1 MGICFILRPEHK
13 YLAPVIVAIM
23 DIQKARRFILKI
35 QTLMDQESQQELS
48 RLEKDLLKSYTIQL
62 YEAILDES
70 PVAQDKL
77 SKQNEI
83 GFMPKTEKPYVQV
96 TEPKVETPTVNIP
109 EIKPQ
114 PPKEVPVEIHY
125 TPPEIV
131 AAPPVTEYK
140 PVHTPV
146 VEPKKEPVH
155 HVHHQT
161 EKPVGNPDEALAKLF
176 ELQTHDDVADRF
188 SQVPITDIQS
198 AMGLNERIFTLKELF
213 GGDKTLFDATC
224 EQLNHLH
231 SFSEA
236 KNLLI
241 HGPARLFKWNEA
253 ERVKMAEQ
261 FIRIVA
267 RRYPKHGH

>member
-1 MGICFILRPEHK
+1 
-13 YLAPVIVAIM
+13 M
-23 DIQKARRFILKI
+23 DIQRARRFLLKI

-48 RLEKDLLKSYTIQL
+48 RLEKDLLKSYIVQL
-62 YEAILDES
+62 YDSIMDEA
-70 PVAQDKL
+70 PVTQEKAVKT
-77 SKQNEI
+77 NEI
-83 GFMPKTEKPYVQV
+83 GFTPKPEKPLVQV

-114 PPKEVPVEIHY
+114 PPKEMPVEIHY

-131 AAPPVTEYK
+131 ATPPVTEYK

-155 HVHHQT
+155 TVHHHQ
-161 EKPVGNPDEALAKLF
+161 EKPITNPDEALAKLF
-176 ELQTHDDVADRF
+176 ELQSHDDVADRF
-188 SQVPITDIQS
+188 SQQTIQDIQS

-236 KNLLI
+236 QKLLVS
-241 HGPARLFKWNEA
+241 GPAKIFKWGET
-253 ERVKMAEQ
+253 ERIKMAEQ

>member
-1 MGICFILRPEHK
+1 
-13 YLAPVIVAIM
+13 M
-23 DIQKARRFILKI
+23 DIQKARRFLLKI
-35 QTLMDQESQQELS
+35 QTLMDQESQQDLS
-48 RLEKDLLKSYTIQL
+48 RLEKDLLKSYIVQL
-62 YEAILDES
+62 YESIMDES
-70 PVAQDKL
+70 PVTQDKV
-77 SKQNEI
+77 SKQSEI
-83 GFMPKTEKPYVQV
+83 GFLPKTEKPPVQV

-114 PPKEVPVEIHY
+114 PSKEVPVEIHY

-131 AAPPVTEYK
+131 TPPPVTEYK
-140 PVHTPV
+140 PVYTPV

-155 HVHHQT
+155 QVHREP
-161 EKPVGNPDEALAKLF
+161 EKPVSNPDEALAKLF

-188 SQVPITDIQS
+188 SHVPITDIQS

-224 EQLNHLH
+224 EQLNHLN

-236 KNLLI
+236 RKLLI
-241 HGPARLFKWNEA
+241 NGPARLFKWNEA
-253 ERVKMAEQ
+253 ERMKMAEQ

>member
-1 MGICFILRPEHK
+1 
-13 YLAPVIVAIM
+13 M
-23 DIQKARRFILKI
+23 DIQKARRFLLKI

-48 RLEKDLLKSYTIQL
+48 RLEKDLLKSYVIQL
-62 YEAILDES
+62 YESVMDEA
-70 PVAQDKL
+70 PVAQEKV
-77 SKQNEI
+77 KTNEI
-83 GFMPKTEKPYVQV
+83 GFTPKPEKPVVQV

-125 TPPEIV
+125 APPEIV
-131 AAPPVTEYK
+131 SPPPIPEYK
-140 PVHTPV
+140 QVHTPI

-155 HVHHQT
+155 HVLQQQ
-161 EKPVGNPDEALAKLF
+161 EKPVGNTEEALSKLF
-176 ELQTHDDVADRF
+176 DLQSHDDVADRF

-224 EQLNHLH
+224 EQLNHMQ

-236 KNLLI
+236 QRLLVN
-241 HGPARLFKWNEA
+241 GPAKIFKWGENE
-253 ERVKMAEQ
+253 RIKMAEQ